1 MAVDKFEAG
10 RMTPSGTRQVFLA
23 AGILLVLGTTLAR
36 AQQVEIT
43 PELAKIVEGAK
54 QEGRLQLRST
64 TSVNGAAE
72 GAKVAQDGIKRM
84 FGVDLAV
91 EWVPGPA
98 FAPLAAALYQEK
110 QGGQPAS
117 GDVFVATPI
126 QITPYLDRGLFRP
139 VDWTRLMPSRIKPE
153 YVEGGG
159 EAVRFMSFLP
169 GINYNVKVAT
179 WVPEINVL
187 EDVLKPQY
195 KGKFLTTP
203 FLAGFDVLL
212 ADPRWGVK
220 KTDEFIRK
228 MSGQIAGLLRSDGE
242 DRIAAGETPALVI
255 DCSGG
260 SQNRLRFRGKG
271 ILDTH
276 IISDVAQRR
285 YAYMTIPA
293 HTPHP
298 NAAILYTL
306 YLSSPEG
313 QENVVWDYYGWDL
326 DLYPGSQAGKRVQ
339 EIEAKGVK
347 FTDVN
352 IDWWKTNQGIAKDH
366 LELTKIVRER

>member
-1 MAVDKFEAG
+1 M
-10 RMTPSGTRQVFLA
+10 RCITRSVSL
-23 AGILLVLGTTLAR
+23 GLVLLLVLAVTAH
-36 AQQVEIT
+36 AQQIEIT
-43 PELAKIVEGAK
+43 PELAKIIEGAK
-54 QEGRLQLRST
+54 KEGRLQLRST
-64 TSVNGAAE
+64 TSVNGAAD
-72 GAKVAQDGIKRM
+72 GAKVTQDGIKRM
-84 FGVDLAV
+84 FGVELSV

-126 QITPYLDRGLFRP
+126 QITPYLDRGLFQP
-139 VDWTRLMPSRIKPE
+139 VDWAKLMPSRIKPE
-153 YVEGGG
+153 YVEGDGK
-159 EAVRFMSFLP
+159 AIRFMTFLP

-179 WVPEINVL
+179 WVPEIKVL
-187 EDVLKPQY
+187 EDILKADY
-195 KGKFLTTP
+195 KGKFVTTP

-212 ADPRWGVK
+212 ADPKWGRN
-220 KTDEFIRK
+220 KTDEFVRK
-228 MSGQIAGLLRSDGE
+228 MSTQIAGLLGCEGE
-242 DRIAAGETPALVI
+242 DRIASGETPALVI

-313 QENVVWDYYGWDL
+313 QEKVVWDYYGWDL
-326 DLYPGSQAGKRVQ
+326 DLYPGSHAGQRVRELQ
-339 EIEAKGVK
+339 AKGIN

-366 LELTKIVRER
+366 LELTKLIRER

>member
-1 MAVDKFEAG
+1 MRPRTISFAV
-10 RMTPSGTRQVFLA
+10 TIVLA
-23 AGILLVLGTTLAR
+23 IASAPAR
-36 AQQVEIT
+36 AQQAETT
-43 PELAKIVEGAK
+43 PEVAKVIEGAR
-54 QEGRLQLRST
+54 QEGRLTLRST

-72 GAKVAQDGIKRM
+72 GARVAQDGIKRM

-98 FAPLAAALYQEK
+98 FAPLAAALYLEK

-139 VDWTRLMPSRIKPE
+139 VDWVKLMPSRIAPDL
-153 YVEGGG
+153 VEADGR
-159 EAVRFMSFLP
+159 ALRFMTFLP

-195 KGKFLTTP
+195 KGRFVTTP

-212 ADPRWGVK
+212 ADPKWGPA
-220 KTDEFIRK
+220 KTDAFMRK
-228 MSGQIAGLLRSDGE
+228 MSGQIAGLLGCEGE
-242 DRIAAGETPALVI
+242 DRIASGETPALVI

-276 IISDVAQRR
+276 IIGDVAQRR
-285 YAYMTIPA
+285 YAYMTVPA
-293 HTPHP
+293 HAPHP

-306 YLSSPEG
+306 FLSSPEG
-313 QENVVWDYYGWDL
+313 QEKVVWDYYGWDL
-326 DLYPGSQAGKRVQ
+326 DLYPGSHAGKRVQ
-339 EIEAKGVK
+339 EVQAKGVK